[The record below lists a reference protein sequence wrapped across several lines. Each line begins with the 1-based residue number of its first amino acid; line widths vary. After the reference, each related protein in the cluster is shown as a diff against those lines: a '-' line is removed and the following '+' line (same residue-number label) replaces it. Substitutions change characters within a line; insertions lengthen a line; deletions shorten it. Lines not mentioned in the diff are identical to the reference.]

1 MKTATP
7 PINFAGSRLGEPR
20 HVCAFFR
27 SADEEYRVLLPFIKE
42 GFVCGHKAVH
52 VVSPERRGDHLKRL
66 AAAGIDTTAA
76 GQSGQLELRDSAETY
91 LRGGR
96 FDPDRML
103 EVFGRLAGGDAE
115 RGFPVS
121 RIVCQMDWAGEGRS
135 RVADLIEFEAR
146 VNDVWRRHDD
156 AVVCVYDLTKFGGE
170 TVVEIMRT
178 HPMVVIG
185 GSLHQN
191 PFFVPPAEFLA
202 ESRGRRAT

>member
-7 PINFAGSRLGEPR
+7 PIHFAGSRLGEPR

-27 SADEEYRVLLPFIKE
+27 SADEEYRALLPFIKE

-96 FDPDRML
+96 FDPGRML

-121 RIVCQMDWAGEGRS
+121 RIVCQMDWAGQGRS
-135 RVADLIEFEAR
+135 SVADLIEFEAR

-156 AVVCVYDLTKFGGE
+156 AVVCVYDPTKFGGE
-170 TVVEIMRT
+170 TVIEIMRT

-191 PFFVPPAEFLA
+191 PFFVPPAEFLG
-202 ESRGRRAT
+202 ESRGGRDT